1 MYGEGELDLVNLV
14 FSSIN
19 LISLVAGILILLKL
33 VKIFSSASELSTK
46 EQKEAV
52 KQSKKK
58 QEDTGIH
65 KRASYSNQAMEE
77 DTKRVY
83 EQIKQEK
90 PTPKKYPKKQVKYKE
105 YKKEEKMRQLVLEK
119 QLKEQEEQ
127 EKNQDERYETIFGA
141 CDFDEV
147 SFLEVDGMSLLDSS
161 LELPAFIGYKEQG
174 EEYSV
179 YRDCNGFEDDLK

>member
-1 MYGEGELDLVNLV
+1 
-14 FSSIN
+14 
-19 LISLVAGILILLKL
+19 
-33 VKIFSSASELSTK
+33 
-46 EQKEAV
+46 
-52 KQSKKK
+52 
-58 QEDTGIH
+58 
-65 KRASYSNQAMEE
+65 
-77 DTKRVY
+77 
-83 EQIKQEK
+83 
-90 PTPKKYPKKQVKYKE
+90 
-105 YKKEEKMRQLVLEK
+105 MRQLVLEKQK